1 MQGLQ
6 LPNEAKLTV
15 VNTGAAA
22 GQTTVTSSPV
32 DMAGFDSVMFVI
44 SLGTQVG
51 GAVITATAEQSTTS
65 GGTYAPI
72 VDAISGANAAET
84 VTDVAGN
91 SDNGVI
97 VIDVF
102 RPLQEFVECVVARA
116 TQNSVINNI
125 IAFQYNAKRKP
136 VTQDASILATGS
148 FVGS

>member
-15 VNTGAAA
+15 VSTGAAA
-22 GQTTVTSSPV
+22 GETTVTSAPV
-32 DMAGFDSVMFVI
+32 DMAGFDSVMFIV
-44 SLGTQVG
+44 SLGTQVA

-65 GGTYAPI
+65 GGSYSPI
-72 VDAISGANAAET
+72 VDAISGANASET
-84 VTDVAGN
+84 VTDVGGN

-102 RPLQEFVECVVARA
+102 RPSAEFVECVVTRGIA
-116 TQNSVINNI
+116 NSVINNI
-125 IAFQYNAKRKP
+125 LAVQYNAKKKP
-136 VTQDASILATGS
+136 VTQDASILSTGS